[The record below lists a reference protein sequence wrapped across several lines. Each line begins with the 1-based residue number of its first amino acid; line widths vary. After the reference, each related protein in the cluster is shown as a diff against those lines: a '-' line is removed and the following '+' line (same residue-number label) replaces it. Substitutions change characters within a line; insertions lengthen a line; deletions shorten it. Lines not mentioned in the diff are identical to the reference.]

1 MPWKA
6 HQAKV
11 PVDFLN
17 YMYID
22 HNHTKQ
28 VRNCTDNEESKENI
42 ANEVKSKEIW
52 KIRHSEEKSTTLL
65 LARTNNLAYPVDLV
79 LSRSHFTKCND

>member
-1 MPWKA
+1 MPLQGHTCAISREWKA
-6 HQAKV
+6 HQAKI

-28 VRNCTDNEESKENI
+28 VRKCTDNGESQENI

-52 KIRHSEEKSTTLL
+52 KIRHSEEKNSQPFYGP
-65 LARTNNLAYPVDLV
+65 AQIIY
-79 LSRSHFTKCND
+79 SISS

>member
-6 HQAKV
+6 HQAKI

-22 HNHTKQ
+22 HNH
-28 VRNCTDNEESKENI
+28 E
-42 ANEVKSKEIW
+42 A
-52 KIRHSEEKSTTLL
+52 SEKLY
-65 LARTNNLAYPVDLV
+65 R
-79 LSRSHFTKCND
+79 

>member
-6 HQAKV
+6 HQAKI

-42 ANEVKSKEIW
+42 ANEVKSEEIYG
-52 KIRHSEEKSTTLL
+52 KFVTAKKNPQPFYGPALII
-65 LARTNNLAYPVDLV
+65 
-79 LSRSHFTKCND
+79 